1 MSGNPGARHRQ
12 LLVLDQFLRSGRR
25 VQCRD
30 SPCSRQWE
38 ADPPLSQLIVSAHS
52 RWFPEQEPLHSET
65 HDLGT
70 GAQLCP
76 CRRTVHFSRP
86 NKTCHTSHLTRVS
99 TSFTLRCVEIR
110 GAAPIPRPHG
120 RLKGRKQVGC
130 HHGRPE
136 TAILYGSIVLASS
149 GAGRKEDSL
158 WSLRS
163 LPVTV

>member
-1 MSGNPGARHRQ
+1 MRTTLSAPYCMSGNPGARHRQ

-38 ADPPLSQLIVSAHS
+38 ADPPLSQLTVSAHS

-86 NKTCHTSHLTRVS
+86 NKTCHTSHLTEFQLPSPFAVW
-99 TSFTLRCVEIR
+99 LCGDQRCSSHPPPAWQTK
-110 GAAPIPRPHG
+110 GQKTGWLSPRKT
-120 RLKGRKQVGC
+120 RDC
-130 HHGRPE
+130 H
-136 TAILYGSIVLASS
+136 SIWKYSAC
-149 GAGRKEDSL
+149 
-158 WSLRS
+158 
-163 LPVTV
+163 